1 MKPFVDAL
9 PTAVFYP
16 GDQAQWPA
24 VQGQIQQT
32 IGTAVQGADPQQVL
46 DAIQA
51 VATGG

>member
-1 MKPFVDAL
+1 MKPFVDVL

-16 GDQAQWPA
+16 GDQANWPA
-24 VQGQIQQT
+24 VQGQVQQT
-32 IGTAVQGADPQQVL
+32 IGTGVQGADPQQVL